1 MAPHRAAACS
11 QPDQNRHGGFPG
23 AVGWPTNNVHYK
35 VAILAADGLF
45 ESEKAGITTSLDKS
59 GDGSMLLSWK

>member
-1 MAPHRAAACS
+1 
-11 QPDQNRHGGFPG
+11 
-23 AVGWPTNNVHYK
+23 VHYK

-59 GDGSMLLSWK
+59 GDGSMLFALEIALRLSICPSGSSERMMVA